1 MIITH
6 TKEEIIRYSYLNRF
20 PDQFVEDDKKF
31 NNKSW
36 IKDTMDYFAN
46 VSYSQFRRHRD
57 TFVPNYDLMK
67 GIITYNDFYSRE
79 PQVKSFVELLEAD
92 TELPSY
98 VKHYSILNSPVNTML
113 GEASKRPDSRR
124 VRAFDDDSRNEEL
137 ENKTDML
144 QEYVNQQA
152 KKRVFMKLM
161 RQGVDIQNLTEEQE
175 DQVEELTMESVQDY
189 LTDYTSMGE
198 RWGNHMMTALKA
210 EFEMK
215 EKSEDAFRDLLI
227 SGREFY
233 HIYEDNSKLG
243 FNIKVANPKNVWFLT
258 TPDKKYTRD
267 AYAIG
272 TVEVMEISEIIETF
286 PEITKEE
293 IDHLRQSL
301 QDFGLINVRESNL
314 FNNKAVGIDSI
325 KYDTYDPLVLQERMM
340 VEASLK
346 ENRDELRDWLGLS
359 SNVASFGYKYA
370 VVRAYWLSKKKVGEL
385 VYIDENGDEQ
395 VTLVDESYVEGS
407 PGEIS
412 INWGWVNQWW
422 QGVKVGPDVYHVKP
436 FHLLDYAPVIGV
448 SYEQKNTEV
457 KSLVDM
463 MKPFQI
469 IYNICM
475 NQLFRLLEK
484 EIGKVYLT
492 SIRHIPVPK
501 DGDAQD
507 ALEIWE
513 EEARKRGVVF
523 IDDSP
528 ENLKAPSSF
537 NQHREVDL
545 TRTQELQSR
554 YTIAQNIKMEC
565 WELVGMNRQRLGS
578 PLATETATANQNAL
592 VQSFAQTEPFF
603 VQHEYVLN
611 QVYQALL
618 DAAQYIESKKP
629 FSTINYIANE
639 GESGFIRVT
648 SPDIKLKDL
657 HIFAT
662 SNPED
667 QKLFNEIRSLAQP
680 MLQNGASEYD
690 IINLYSTN
698 SMRMMKKIAKTL
710 EEKRDAMVAQK
721 QQMEQAQI
729 EGEQKLR
736 QAELEQRAKE
746 HEDNI
751 DTQIYKIDTDANT
764 KITVAQIAD
773 YFKAPGT
780 DQNNNDVPDIMEIA
794 NLSQKEREA
803 IRKSNLEAKKLGLQA
818 QKLASDNKNKK
829 ADIALQEKKLENDK
843 EKNRIMRNKAAT
855 PKKPSK

>member
-20 PDQFVEDDKKF
+20 PDQFVDDSKKET
-31 NNKSW
+31 NESW

-67 GIITYNDFYSRE
+67 GIITYNDFYQKD
-79 PQVKSFVELLEAD
+79 PQVKSFVEMLDAD

-98 VKHYSILNSPVNTML
+98 VKHYSILNSPVNTMV
-113 GEASKRPDSRR
+113 GEQSKRPDNRR
-124 VRAFDDDSRNEEL
+124 VRAFDDESRSEEL
-137 ENKTDML
+137 ESKTDIL
-144 QEYVNQQA
+144 QQLIQQDA
-152 KKRVFMKLM
+152 KERIYMKLA
-161 RQGVDIQNLTEEQE
+161 QEGVDIEHITKEEE
-175 DQVEELTMESVQDY
+175 DQAEKLTMDSVKDY
-189 LTDYTSMGE
+189 MTDYTSMAE

-210 EFEMK
+210 EFDMK
-215 EKSEDAFRDLLI
+215 EKGEDAFRDLLI
-227 SGREFY
+227 CGREFY

-243 FNIKVANPKNVWFLT
+243 FGITVANPKNVWFLT
-258 TPDKKYTRD
+258 TPDQKYTKK

-272 TVEVMEISEIIETF
+272 TVEVMEVSEIIETF
-286 PEITKEE
+286 PDVTKEE

-314 FNNKAVGIDSI
+314 FNNREVGINSI

-370 VVRAYWLSKKKVGEL
+370 VVRAYWLSKKRVGQL
-385 VYIDENGDEQ
+385 VYMDDQGNEQ
-395 VTLVDESYVEGS
+395 VTLVDESYTEGG

-412 INWGWVNQWW
+412 ITWGWINQWW
-422 QGVKVGPDVYHVKP
+422 QGVKIGPDVYHIKP
-436 FHLLDYAPVIGV
+436 LKLLDYAPIIGV

-537 NQHREVDL
+537 NQHREIDL
-545 TRTQELQSR
+545 TRTQEIQSR
-554 YTIAQNIKMEC
+554 YTIAQSIKNEC

-592 VQSFAQTEPFF
+592 VQSFAQTEPYF

-611 QVYQALL
+611 QVYQAIL
-618 DAAQYIESKKP
+618 DAAQYVESNKP

-639 GESGFIRVT
+639 GEAGFIKVQG
-648 SPDIKLKDL
+648 SDIKLRDL
-657 HIFAT
+657 HVFAT
-662 SNPED
+662 NNPED
-667 QKLFNEIRSLAQP
+667 VKLFTEIRALAQP
-680 MLQNGASEYD
+680 MLQNGASESD
-690 IINLYSTN
+690 IINMYSTN
-698 SMRMMKKIAKTL
+698 SMRMMKKIAKDL
-710 EEKRDAMVAQK
+710 EEKKDSMIAQN
-721 QQMEQAQI
+721 QQLEQQKVQ
-729 EGEQKLR
+729 GEQQAK
-736 QAELEQRAKE
+736 QAELQLQEKIHDENLEMQK
-746 HEDNI
+746 
-751 DTQIYKIDTDANT
+751 YKIDVDANT
-764 KITVAQIAD
+764 RLAVAEIMDYIKDPTV
-773 YFKAPGT
+773 
-780 DQNNNDVPDIMEIA
+780 DQNNNGTPDYMEVA
-794 NLSQKEREA
+794 NLSLKQMEG
-803 IRKSNLEAKKLGLQA
+803 IRRADLETRKLNLAT
-818 QKLASDNKNKK
+818 QKLAAESKNKK
-829 ADIALQEKKLENDK
+829 ADLAMQEKKLALEK
-843 EKNRIMRNKAAT
+843 ERNQIMKNKPKPKPKA
-855 PKKPSK
+855 K

>member
-1 MIITH
+1 MIINH
-6 TKEEIIRYSYLNRF
+6 TETQNVSYSYLNRF
-20 PDQFVEDDKKF
+20 PDQFIDDSKKQGPDYM
-31 NNKSW
+31 
-36 IKDTMDYFAN
+36 KDTVDYFAN
-46 VSYSQFRRHRD
+46 VAYAQFIRHRD

-67 GIITYNDFYSRE
+67 GKITYRDFYEKDEQIR
-79 PQVKSFVELLEAD
+79 SFVDILDAD

-98 VKHYSILNSPVNTML
+98 VKHYPIINSPSNTMI
-113 GEASKRPDSRR
+113 GELSKRPDNRR
-124 VRAFDDDSRNEEL
+124 ARAFDDDSRSEEL
-137 ENKTDML
+137 ENKTTIMQQL
-144 QEYVNQQA
+144 INQEA
-152 KKRVFMKLM
+152 KQRVMMKLAQ
-161 RQGVDIQNLTEEQE
+161 QGVDVEHLSDEEQ
-175 DQVEELTMESVQDY
+175 DQMEKLTVDSVQDY
-189 LTDYTSMGE
+189 MTDYTSMAE
-198 RWGNHMMTALKA
+198 RWANHMLTALKA

-233 HIYEDNSKLG
+233 HIYENNSRLG
-243 FNIKVANPKNVWFLT
+243 FGINVANPKNVWFLT

-286 PEITKEE
+286 ADVTKEE
-293 IDHLRQSL
+293 IDHLRKSM

-314 FNNKAVGIDSI
+314 FTKDVGINSI
-325 KYDTYDPLVLQERMM
+325 KYDTFNPLVLQERMM

-346 ENRDELRDWLGLS
+346 ENKDELKDWLGLS
-359 SNVASFGYKYA
+359 SNVSSFGYKYA
-370 VVRAYWLSKKKVGEL
+370 VIRAYWISKKRVGQL

-395 VTLVDESYVEGS
+395 VTLVDESYKEGG

-412 INWGWVNQWW
+412 IEWGWVNQWY
-422 QGVKVGPDVYHVKP
+422 QGIKIGPDVYHVKP
-436 FHLLDYAPVIGV
+436 FKLLDYAPIIGV

-507 ALEIWE
+507 ALDMWE

-523 IDDSP
+523 VDDSP

-537 NQHREVDL
+537 NQFKELDL
-545 TRTQELQSR
+545 TRSQEIQSR
-554 YTIAQNIKMEC
+554 YQTAAQIKNEC

-592 VQSFAQTEPFF
+592 VQSFAQTEPWF

-618 DAAQYIESKKP
+618 DAAQYVESNKP

-639 GESGFIRVT
+639 GESAFIRTT
-648 SPDIKLKDL
+648 SSDIKLRDL
-657 HIFAT
+657 HVFAT
-662 SNPED
+662 NNPED
-667 QKLFNEIRSLAQP
+667 QQLFKEIRALAQP
-680 MLQNGASEYD
+680 MLQNGASEFD

-698 SMRMMKKIAKTL
+698 SIRMMKKIAKTL
-710 EEKRDAMVAQK
+710 EEKRDAMIAQK
-721 QQMEQAQI
+721 QQLEEQKVQ
-729 EGEQKLR
+729 GEQQLR
-736 QAELEQRAKE
+736 QAELEQNQKQ

-751 DTQIYKIDTDANT
+751 AIQKYKIDTEADT
-764 KITVAQIAD
+764 KITVAEIVD
-773 YFKAPGT
+773 YMKVPTT
-780 DQNNNDVPDIMEIA
+780 DQNENGTPDIMEIA
-794 NLSQKEREA
+794 NLSQKQREA
-803 IRKSNLEAKKLGLQA
+803 IGKSDLERKKLGLAA
-818 QKLASDNKNKK
+818 QKLAQDNKNKK
-829 ADIALQEKKLENDK
+829 ADLALQEKKVANEK
-843 EKNRIMRNKAAT
+843 ERNQIMRSKAVAT
-855 PKKPSK
+855 PKKKTK